1 MIIDD
6 DEVNNFIM
14 IRLIKETE
22 LSVICTSALNGQK
35 AIKKLERFH
44 RNGGI
49 DFPDIIL
56 VDLEMPV
63 MDGFDF
69 LRRYEELFF
78 AHYPHI
84 QIYMVSSSI
93 RSEDR
98 SRAKS
103 FMSVSNFISKPLP
116 IAALAEI
123 ISQYRLTRS
132 SG

>member
-14 IRLIKETE
+14 IRLIKEAG

-35 AIKKLERFH
+35 ATKKLERWH
-44 RNGGI
+44 KKGGV

-63 MDGFDF
+63 MDGFEF
-69 LRRYEELFF
+69 IQRYEEVFYP
-78 AHYPHI
+78 HYPHN
-84 QIYMVSSSI
+84 QMYMVSSSI

-103 FMSVSNFISKPLP
+103 FPSVSNFISKPLP

-123 ISQYRLTRS
+123 IDQYRRTRNY
-132 SG
+132 